1 MPPKK
6 LSFIEMIK
14 ANGTFITIIIGL
26 LSVAITIGIYQNK
39 ISNMESKITSQDN
52 KITSLENKIQNYEN
66 ESTAISSKLDLLLN
80 YFKIT
85 NPAAE
90 KKQQQSN

>member
-1 MPPKK
+1 MPTKK
-6 LSFIEMIK
+6 LSLIDTIK

-39 ISNMESKITSQDN
+39 ISNMENKITTQDN
-52 KITSLENKIQNYEN
+52 KITNLENKIQNYEN

-85 NPAAE
+85 NPAVTE
-90 KKQQQSN
+90 KK